1 MYMCL
6 CTNIWYI
13 VRQLEGHYST
23 LSSMEPS
30 ILWSQSH
37 CKFWPILI
45 NFLFCFIYVAIKTTF
60 SAASKPKDK
69 YTILLFNVNFI
80 SRTIHQPCRMYKEI
94 CIYRHIFILLF
105 SLTIPSCLSLIIYT
119 QDVDTNIWYF
129 QCIDFIF
136 MESRS
141 IPSHNFW

>member
-1 MYMCL
+1 MPVYQY
-6 CTNIWYI
+6 IRYI

-23 LSSMEPS
+23 LSSMELS

-37 CKFWPILI
+37 CKFWPILLY
-45 NFLFCFIYVAIKTTF
+45 FLFCFIYVAIKTTF
-60 SAASKPKDK
+60 SAASNLKDK

-94 CIYRHIFILLF
+94 CIYRLIILSCFF

-119 QDVDTNIWYF
+119 QDVDTNISYF

>member
-37 CKFWPILI
+37 CKLWPILL

-60 SAASKPKDK
+60 SAASNPKDK
-69 YTILLFNVNFI
+69 FTILLLNVNFI
-80 SRTIHQPCRMYKEI
+80 SRTIHQPCRMYKEK
-94 CIYRHIFILLF
+94 CIY
-105 SLTIPSCLSLIIYT
+105 LTIPSCLSLIIYT